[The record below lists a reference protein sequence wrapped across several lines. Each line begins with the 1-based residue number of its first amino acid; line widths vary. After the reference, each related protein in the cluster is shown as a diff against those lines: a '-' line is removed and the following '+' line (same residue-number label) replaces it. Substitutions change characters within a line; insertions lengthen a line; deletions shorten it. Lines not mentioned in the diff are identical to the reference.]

1 MGHVNHGKVSS
12 VGAQL
17 KLNSVPF
24 ALIACSQVLFCCM
37 VAAQTTLL
45 DYLRKSTMAAHEKGG
60 ITQSIGAFSVSVG
73 SHQLCVM
80 DTPGHA
86 AFRHMRALG
95 AHLTDIIVL
104 VVSADDS
111 IMPQTLEA
119 LRYDSASSP
128 ADVPACHCAFV
139 RATGQYDEHS
149 DSQR

>member
-1 MGHVNHGKVSS
+1 
-12 VGAQL
+12 
-17 KLNSVPF
+17 
-24 ALIACSQVLFCCM
+24 
-37 VAAQTTLL
+37 
-45 DYLRKSTMAAHEKGG
+45 MAAHEKGG

-119 LRYDSASSP
+119 LRYDHALCSCCRHLVFANGTT
-128 ADVPACHCAFV
+128 ADSLCLRQNRRV
-139 RATGQYDEHS
+139 E
-149 DSQR
+149 